1 MPAKQRVRRRDGGDL
16 TEGRT
21 AHAIRADGE
30 TTTLVVRNVQPSP
43 AKLLSEDPVLFDEV
57 REGVPLLMVQPVSQ
71 RHQHH
76 LQRREVDHA
85 PELQHGRRTN
95 VGRGVKHNA

>member
-1 MPAKQRVRRRDGGDL
+1 MPPEQRVRRRDRGDL
-16 TEGRT
+16 TQGRT

-30 TTTLVVRNVQPSP
+30 TTTLVVRKVQPSP
-43 AKLLSEDPVLFDEV
+43 TKLLSEYPVFFDEV
-57 REGVPLLMVQPVSQ
+57 REGVPLLMVQPASQ

-85 PELQHGRRTN
+85 PELTSWPTN
-95 VGRGVKHNA
+95 

>member
-43 AKLLSEDPVLFDEV
+43 ANLVSQYPVFFDEV
-57 REGVPLLMVQPVSQ
+57 REGVPLPLVQPASQ

-76 LQRREVDHA
+76 LAA
-85 PELQHGRRTN
+85 PRGRSR
-95 VGRGVKHNA
+95 VGA